1 MFHEEIQKE
10 KDMKKYLN
18 IDEVAEYINKKKA
31 TVYQMTHMR
40 KIPFIKIGGNLLFDP
55 DDIDAWLESQKIRV
69 GKHR

>member
-1 MFHEEIQKE
+1 
-10 KDMKKYLN
+10 MKKYLN

-55 DDIDAWLESQKIRV
+55 DDLDAWLDTQKIKV
-69 GKHR
+69 SKHR

>member
-18 IDEVAEYINKKKA
+18 IDEVSEYINKKKA

-55 DDIDAWLESQKIRV
+55 DDLDVWLESQKIRV
-69 GKHR
+69 RKNK